1 MFESINLERSMYELG
16 ASYPVELFVTL
27 DRHYSE
33 ESRFYHDK
41 SHIAECL
48 RQFEPYRSKAEFPAE
63 IEIAIW
69 FHDVIYDTR
78 ASDNEE
84 QSAALAERVLVDASA
99 EAASI
104 RRIVDMILATKTHQV
119 TSHDSKLMVDI
130 DLGIL
135 GAAEHVFERYDQDI
149 RREYHWVPEE
159 AYLPGRAQV
168 LTSFV
173 ELV

>member
-1 MFESINLERSMYELG
+1 MFESMNLECSMYELG
-16 ASYPVELFVTL
+16 ASYPAELFVTL

-41 SHIAECL
+41 SHVAECL

-78 ASDNEE
+78 AGDNEE
-84 QSAALAERVLVDASA
+84 QSAAFAERVLVDASA

-119 TSHDSKLMVDI
+119 D
-130 DLGIL
+130 
-135 GAAEHVFERYDQDI
+135 A
-149 RREYHWVPEE
+149 
-159 AYLPGRAQV
+159 
-168 LTSFV
+168 
-173 ELV
+173 